1 MGTVTLR
8 RKNLSK
14 GRQSLYLDYYPPLP
28 CAKSG
33 KLLRFVT
40 LKLYLYT
47 RPDGALQKIHN
58 KETLLTA
65 QTVCAQ
71 RQIEL
76 QNKRFGIISEQER
89 NASFTDLFRQVAKS
103 RRKSM
108 NDHWD
113 MGLRY
118 FIAFSGPD
126 LRLPELSDF
135 LCEDFKHYLLSGPGI
150 ARYGR
155 PIKRNTAVTYY
166 AKFRAVLRIAYRRK
180 LIPLDLHTMVDPI
193 PPKET
198 NRERLTLEEF
208 QLLADT
214 PASSELM
221 KNAAIFSGLTGL
233 RWSDVSTLHWSEL
246 RGKMGSYEV
255 QFSQGKTEKAEVM
268 PISDQAVERLGKRQ
282 AAEELLFPGLKYY
295 QLKSF
300 FTGWLAAANINKNI
314 TFHSFRHTFATLQL
328 ELGTDIYTVSKL
340 LGHRSLKNTE
350 IYAKIVDK
358 TKRQAAGKIILKG
371 GAGDEEDDGQTKKAE
386 IFILHRNDSK
396 LGVS

>member
-135 LCEDFKHYLLSGPGI
+135 LCEDF
-150 ARYGR
+150 
-155 PIKRNTAVTYY
+155 
-166 AKFRAVLRIAYRRK
+166 
-180 LIPLDLHTMVDPI
+180 
-193 PPKET
+193 
-198 NRERLTLEEF
+198 
-208 QLLADT
+208 
-214 PASSELM
+214 
-221 KNAAIFSGLTGL
+221 
-233 RWSDVSTLHWSEL
+233 
-246 RGKMGSYEV
+246 
-255 QFSQGKTEKAEVM
+255 
-268 PISDQAVERLGKRQ
+268 
-282 AAEELLFPGLKYY
+282 
-295 QLKSF
+295 
-300 FTGWLAAANINKNI
+300 
-314 TFHSFRHTFATLQL
+314 
-328 ELGTDIYTVSKL
+328 
-340 LGHRSLKNTE
+340 
-350 IYAKIVDK
+350 
-358 TKRQAAGKIILKG
+358 
-371 GAGDEEDDGQTKKAE
+371 
-386 IFILHRNDSK
+386 
-396 LGVS
+396 